1 MSSLLYG
8 TLTRTREAEPSGTT
22 MSQRPPGVNTYVDA
36 LAALVPAEVLA
47 VHALV
52 ISWATKTEGATTTIV
67 APQQLAFWFWF
78 LIVLAPVL
86 YVAGLR
92 AIPRGWNVIRMLIP
106 GGAFLG
112 WTMLQPT
119 TAFDAVG
126 GDLSSDW
133 RWTAGLALAV
143 VLGLLAGVLGVVAD
157 RKAPN

>member
-8 TLTRTREAEPSGTT
+8 TLTRTREAAPPGTT
-22 MSQRPPGVNTYVDA
+22 MSDRPPGVNTYVDA

-52 ISWATKTEGATTTIV
+52 ISWATKTEAGTTTIT
-67 APQQLAFWFWF
+67 APQQLTFWFWF
-78 LIVLAPVL
+78 LIVLAAVL

-92 AIPRGWNVIRMLIP
+92 AVPRGWNLVRMVIP
-106 GGAFLG
+106 SAAFLG

-126 GDLSSDW
+126 AALPADW
-133 RWTAGLALAV
+133 RWTLGLALAV
-143 VLGLLAGVLGVVAD
+143 VLGLVAALLGVVAD